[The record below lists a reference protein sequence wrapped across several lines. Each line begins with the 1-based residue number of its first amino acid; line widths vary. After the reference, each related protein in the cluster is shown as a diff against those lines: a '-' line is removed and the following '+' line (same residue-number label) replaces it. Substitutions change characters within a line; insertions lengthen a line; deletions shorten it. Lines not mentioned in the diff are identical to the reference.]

1 MKGVLRFFH
10 SSKENSS
17 GLHVC
22 NLGSVASHDYRA
34 FVK

>member
-1 MKGVLRFFH
+1 MKSALRFFH
-10 SSKENSS
+10 SNKESLS

-22 NLGSVASHDYRA
+22 NLSLVASHDYRA